1 MANAKTINA
10 INISRVIR
18 FLWHNPL
25 KSRTEIAE
33 QLGLD
38 KSTITKII
46 SVLEAQGL
54 IVAVSEGTSGPK
66 GGRKPIFLNIN
77 PEFGVVMGIEIH
89 TTTFTAVLVDLGGD
103 VVYSRDDRLP
113 DAVGLNAVLIKTIQ
127 SVLRD
132 ARDRNLRVLG
142 AGIGLSGLIN
152 PYKGIILRSNPL
164 DITEPV
170 SVRDDLE
177 KYFEM
182 PVFIENDANC
192 CCWAD
197 LTFNRSNRTG
207 NAMFILSEFR
217 QTSTHKLPYKGV
229 AIGMGYIINNRVIHG
244 DSFSTGEF
252 KSILWQPPNNSQFS
266 IGDEEISRVPEKAV
280 LDKVI
285 AELAM
290 HVAFVVNNLDI
301 RRVVVSG
308 ELENYKEDIESVFVK
323 AIEHNW
329 TYPEQTHADI
339 EMSPLGEKT
348 VAYGAA
354 GFFIEHL
361 FRVPGIATQ
370 ETRLPA
376 GIELFEPIF
385 RRKERD

>member
-10 INISRVIR
+10 INISRVLR
-18 FLWHNPL
+18 YLWHNPA

-33 QLGLD
+33 SLGLD

-46 SVLEAQGL
+46 SVLEAQNL

-66 GGRKPIFLNIN
+66 GGRKPIFLSIN

-89 TTTFTAVLVDLGGD
+89 TTTFTAVLVDLGGNI
-103 VVYSRDDRLP
+103 VYSKDDKLA
-113 DAVGLNAVLIKTIQ
+113 DGEGLNAVLIKTIQ

-132 ARDRNLRVLG
+132 AKDRNLRVLG
-142 AGIGLSGLIN
+142 IGIGLSGLIN
-152 PYKGIILRSNPL
+152 PYKGLIIRSNPL

-170 SVRDDLE
+170 SIRSDLE

-197 LTFNRSNRTG
+197 LTFNRGEKTG

-217 QTSTHKLPYKGV
+217 QTSTHKLPYQGV

-252 KSILWQPPNNSQFS
+252 KSILWKHPNNSQFS
-266 IGDEEISRVPEKAV
+266 ITDEEIKKIPDPNVLEAV
-280 LDKVI
+280 IL
-285 AELAM
+285 ELAV
-290 HVAFVVNNLDI
+290 HVAFIVNNIDI
-301 RRVVVSG
+301 RRIVICG
-308 ELENYKEDIESVFVK
+308 ELEKYKEDMEKVFLRE
-323 AIEHNW
+323 IQHNW
-329 TYPEQTHADI
+329 TYPNQTHAVI
-339 EMSPLGEKT
+339 EMSPMREKT

-361 FRVPGIATQ
+361 FRVPEISPT
-370 ETRLPA
+370 EDNLPA
-376 GIELFEPIF
+376 GIELFEPMF
-385 RRKERD
+385 KEKEE